1 MLQQFGDR
9 LVNLVSALGTAKDKN
24 SHSAFMVRELAQP
37 QALAM
42 YRSDWISRKV
52 VDIPA
57 FDMIREGRN
66 WQAGAPLIEKLEAEE
81 ARLQVWP
88 KLAKALR
95 LARLYGGSVIIIG
108 EKGGNPTLPLDID
121 RLAAGGLEYIHV
133 ASRYEI
139 TAGAINRDAASAG
152 WGEPTSYSMTSNV
165 RGNLTIHPS
174 RVIPFIGADVP
185 DLTHSQGWGDS
196 VLQALSEAVEN
207 AGLAA
212 TSIAQLLQEAKVD
225 VFKIPN
231 FMANVGN
238 EAYRKTIVDRISLAN
253 QAKSITNG
261 LLMDAEEEYQQ
272 KQISFSQLPEVLSLY
287 LQIAAGAADIPATR
301 LLGQSPAGMNS
312 TGESDLRN
320 YYDRLGAE
328 QEVYLRPRLEKLDEV
343 LIRSAL
349 GSRPAEVHFV
359 FAPLWQI
366 SQKEKSDIFKTTA
379 DAARVIAGNG
389 GTSEPLMPIEAL
401 SDALVNRLV
410 EDGHLPGLEA
420 AMDEYGRLSEQED
433 DGEDETA
440 AFNSKTPA
448 EQDQALAKLDRAL
461 NPHRR
466 LDTHDVAANL
476 LRRARRDGIEATA
489 DAFAAEVAR
498 FGNHADGAGGLR
510 DAAPRTL
517 YVQRKLLNAAEFIA
531 WAKTQGFAITTPA
544 DDLHV
549 TVAFSRKPV
558 DWMKAG
564 ENWNSDKNGNLTVQ
578 PGGAR
583 LVEKLGDKGAVVL
596 LFNSSELTWRHESI
610 RREAGASWDF
620 PEYQP
625 HVTITYA
632 GGDLDLSKV
641 EPYRGKLQF
650 GPEIFEELDDDWSS
664 RLTET

>member
-1 MLQQFGDR
+1 MLHQFGDR
-9 LVNLVSALGTAKDKN
+9 LINLVSALGTAKDKN
-24 SHSAFMVRELAQP
+24 SHAAFAVRELAQP

-42 YRSDWISRKV
+42 YRSDWIARKV

-66 WQAGAPLIEKLEAEE
+66 WQAEDTLIEKLEAEE
-81 ARLQVWP
+81 ARIQLWP

-95 LARLYGGSVIIIG
+95 LARLYGGSAIILG
-108 EKGGNPTLPLDID
+108 EKNGDPTQPLNVG
-121 RLAAGGLEYIHV
+121 RLAAGGLDFIHV

-139 TAGAINRDAASAG
+139 TAGEVDRDAASAG
-152 WGEPTSYSMTSNV
+152 WGQPKSYTMSSTTGGS
-165 RGNLTIHPS
+165 LKIHPS
-174 RVIPFIGADVP
+174 RVITFVGADLP
-185 DLTHSQGWGDS
+185 DLTMSQGWGDS
-196 VLQALSEAVEN
+196 VLQALEEAVAN

-225 VFKIPN
+225 VFKIPR
-231 FMANVGN
+231 FMENVGD
-238 EAYRKTIVDRISLAN
+238 ETYRKQVVDRVTLAN

-320 YYDRLGAE
+320 YYDRLVAE
-328 QEVYLRPRLEKLDEV
+328 QEVYLRPRLERIDEA

-349 GSRPAEVHFV
+349 GARPPEVHFV

-366 SQKEKSDIFKTTA
+366 SQKDKADIFKTTA

-420 AMDEYGRLSEQED
+420 AMDQYGKL
-433 DGEDETA
+433 G
-440 AFNSKTPA
+440 
-448 EQDQALAKLDRAL
+448 EQDEGDDEAAAVAPLDPTRQ
-461 NPHRR
+461 
-466 LDTHDVAANL
+466 VA
-476 LRRARRDGIEATA
+476 
-489 DAFAAEVAR
+489 
-498 FGNHADGAGGLR
+498 

-531 WAKTQGFAITTPA
+531 WAKAQGFGTTTPA
-544 DDLHV
+544 GDLHV
-549 TVAFSRKPV
+549 TIAFSRKPV

-583 LVEKLGDKGAVVL
+583 LVEKLGDKGAIVL

-632 GGDLDLSKV
+632 GGDIDLSKV
-641 EPYRGKLQF
+641 EPYRGRLHF
-650 GPEIFEELDDDWSS
+650 GPEIFEEIDDNWTS
-664 RLTET
+664 RLREA

>member
-1 MLQQFGDR
+1 MQQQFGDR
-9 LVNLVSALGTAKDKN
+9 LINLVSALGTTKDKA
-24 SHSAFMVRELAQP
+24 SHSAFIVREMSPP

-42 YRSDWISRKV
+42 YRSDWIARKV

-66 WQAGAPLIEKLEAEE
+66 WQAEDGLIEKLEAEE

-95 LARLYGGSVIIIG
+95 LSRLYGGSAIILG
-108 EKGGNPTLPLDID
+108 EKGGNPTLPLDVD

-133 ASRYEI
+133 ASRREI
-139 TAGAINRDAASAG
+139 SAGEVNKDAASPG
-152 WGEPTSYSMTSNV
+152 WGEPKSYTMPSST
-165 RGNLTIHPS
+165 GGALTIHPS
-174 RVIPFIGADVP
+174 RVIPFIGAEVP
-185 DLTHSQGWGDS
+185 DLNFSQGWGDS
-196 VLQALSEAVEN
+196 ILLALEESVAN

-212 TSIAQLLQEAKVD
+212 SSIAQLLQEAKVD

-231 FMANVGN
+231 FMANVGD
-238 EAYRKTIVDRISLAN
+238 EAYRKKVVDRVSLAN

-272 KQISFSQLPEVLSLY
+272 KQISFTQLPEVLSLY

-301 LLGQSPAGMNS
+301 LLGQSPSGMNS

-320 YYDRLGAE
+320 YYDRLAAE
-328 QEVYLRPRLEKLDEV
+328 QEVYLRPRLEKLDEA

-349 GSRPAEVHFV
+349 GARPPEIYFE

-366 SQKEKSDIFKTTA
+366 SQKDKADIFKTTA
-379 DAARVIAGNG
+379 DAARIIAGSG

-420 AMDEYGRLSEQED
+420 VMDEYGKLSEQD
-433 DGEDETA
+433 DDSDDDETA
-440 AFNSKTPA
+440 AIAP
-448 EQDQALAKLDRAL
+448 
-461 NPHRR
+461 P
-466 LDTHDVAANL
+466 VAPSP
-476 LRRARRDGIEATA
+476 
-489 DAFAAEVAR
+489 VV
-498 FGNHADGAGGLR
+498 

-531 WAKTQGFAITTPA
+531 WAKAQGFETTTPA

-549 TVAFSRKPV
+549 TIAFSRRPV

-564 ENWNSDKNGNLTVQ
+564 ETWSSDKKGQLVVE

-596 LFNSSELTWRHESI
+596 LFSSSELTWRHESI

-632 GGDLDLSKV
+632 GGDVDLSTV

-650 GPEIFEELDDDWSS
+650 GPEIFEELDDDWAS
-664 RLTET
+664 RLREA

>member
-1 MLQQFGDR
+1 M
-9 LVNLVSALGTAKDKN
+9 NLVSAMGTAKDKATRSTWYVN
-24 SHSAFMVRELAQP
+24 ELTP
-37 QALAM
+37 DQAIAA
-42 YRSDWISRKV
+42 YRSDWIARKV

-66 WQAGAPLIEKLEAEE
+66 WQADAPLIEKLEAEE

-88 KLAKALR
+88 KLARAIK
-95 LARLYGGSVIIIG
+95 LARLYGGSALILG
-108 EKGGNPTLPLDID
+108 TGDTNPSEPLRPDSTRD
-121 RLAAGGLEYIHV
+121 GGLEYIHV

-139 TAGAINRDAASAG
+139 TAGQLDTDPASPR
-152 WGEPTSYSMTSNV
+152 WGEPVDYTMSRS
-165 RGNLTIHPS
+165 GGLLKLHPS
-174 RVIPFIGADVP
+174 RVIPFIGAEVP
-185 DLTHSQGWGDS
+185 DLTFSHGWGDS
-196 VLQALSEAVEN
+196 VLQALDDAVKN

-212 TSIAQLLQEAKVD
+212 GGIAQLLQEAKVD

-231 FMANVGN
+231 FMANVGD
-238 EAYRKTIVDRISLAN
+238 EAYRQKVIDRISLAN

-261 LLMDAEEEYQQ
+261 LLMDAEEDYLQ
-272 KQISFSQLPEVLSLY
+272 KQISFAQLPEVLRLY

-301 LLGQSPAGMNS
+301 LLGQSPSGMNA

-320 YYDRLGAE
+320 YYDRLAAE
-328 QEVYLRPRLEKLDEV
+328 QEVYLRPRLERLDEV
-343 LIRSAL
+343 MIRSAL
-349 GSRPAEVHFV
+349 GSRPPEVHFA

-366 SQKEKSDIFKTTA
+366 SEKEKADIFKTKA

-401 SDALVNRLV
+401 SDALVNAMV

-420 AMDEYGRLSEQED
+420 AIEEYGRLSEQED
-433 DGEDETA
+433 VGEDEA
-440 AFNSKTPA
+440 A
-448 EQDQALAKLDRAL
+448 ALAPRA
-461 NPHRR
+461 PP
-466 LDTHDVAANL
+466 VPAN
-476 LRRARRDGIEATA
+476 
-489 DAFAAEVAR
+489 
-498 FGNHADGAGGLR
+498 

-531 WAKTQGFAITTPA
+531 WAKDQGFETTTPA

-549 TVAFSRKPV
+549 TIAFSRAPV

-564 ENWNSDKNGNLTVQ
+564 QTWGNEKDGKLTVE
-578 PGGAR
+578 PGGPR

-596 LFNSSELTWRHESI
+596 LFGSSELSWRHETI

-632 GGDLDLSKV
+632 GADVDLSKV
-641 EPYRGKLQF
+641 EPYRGKLVF
-650 GPEIFEELDDDWSS
+650 GPEIFQEVDEDWSS
-664 RLTET
+664 RLKEA

>member
-1 MLQQFGDR
+1 MLHQFGDR
-9 LVNLVSALGTAKDKN
+9 LINLVSALGTAKDKN
-24 SHSAFMVRELAQP
+24 SHAAFVVRELAQP

-42 YRSDWISRKV
+42 YRSDWIARKV

-66 WQAGAPLIEKLEAEE
+66 WQAEDTLIEKLEAEE
-81 ARLQVWP
+81 ARIQLWP

-95 LARLYGGSVIIIG
+95 LARLYGGSAIILG
-108 EKGGNPTLPLDID
+108 EKNGDPTQPLNVG
-121 RLAAGGLEYIHV
+121 RLAAGGLDFIHV

-139 TAGAINRDAASAG
+139 TAGEVDRDAASAA
-152 WGEPTSYSMTSNV
+152 WGQPKSYTMSSTTGGS
-165 RGNLTIHPS
+165 LKIHPS
-174 RVIPFIGADVP
+174 RVITFVGADLP
-185 DLTHSQGWGDS
+185 DLTMSQGWGDS
-196 VLQALSEAVEN
+196 VLQALEEAVAN

-225 VFKIPN
+225 VFKIPR
-231 FMANVGN
+231 FMENVGD
-238 EAYRKTIVDRISLAN
+238 ETYRKQVVDRVTLAN

-320 YYDRLGAE
+320 YYDRLVAE
-328 QEVYLRPRLEKLDEV
+328 QEVYLRPRLERIDEA

-349 GSRPAEVHFV
+349 GTRPPEVHFV

-366 SQKEKSDIFKTTA
+366 SQKDKADIFKTTA

-420 AMDEYGRLSEQED
+420 AMDQYGKL
-433 DGEDETA
+433 G
-440 AFNSKTPA
+440 
-448 EQDQALAKLDRAL
+448 EQDEGD
-461 NPHRR
+461 
-466 LDTHDVAANL
+466 DEVAAIAPL
-476 LRRARRDGIEATA
+476 DPIRQ
-489 DAFAAEVAR
+489 VA
-498 FGNHADGAGGLR
+498 

-531 WAKTQGFAITTPA
+531 WAKSQGFATTTPA
-544 DDLHV
+544 DGLHV

-583 LVEKLGDKGAVVL
+583 LVERLGDKGAIVL

-632 GGDLDLSKV
+632 GDDIDLSKV
-641 EPYRGKLQF
+641 EPYRGKLHF
-650 GPEIFEELDDDWSS
+650 GPEIFEEIDDNWTS
-664 RLTET
+664 RLREA